1 MEKEFDGKGYGDFK
15 LAVGEA
21 VADTLNP
28 IKERYDEIIKDKK
41 ALEQL
46 YKEGA
51 NKAER
56 VARKTY
62 FKAMKKV
69 GFVL

>member
-1 MEKEFDGKGYGDFK
+1 MGYGDFK

-21 VADTLNP
+21 VADTLAP
-28 IKERYDEIIKDKK
+28 IKQRYDDIIKDKK
-41 ALEQL
+41 ALEAL
-46 YKEGA
+46 HREGA
-51 NKAER
+51 QKAEK
-56 VARKTY
+56 VAAKTY

>member
-1 MEKEFDGKGYGDFK
+1 MGKGYGDFK

-21 VADTLNP
+21 VAETLAP
-28 IKERYDEIIKDKK
+28 VQARYETFIKDKHQ
-41 ALEQL
+41 LECL

-51 NKAER
+51 EKAEYQ
-56 VARKTY
+56 ARKTIS
-62 FKAMKKV
+62 KVMKKV